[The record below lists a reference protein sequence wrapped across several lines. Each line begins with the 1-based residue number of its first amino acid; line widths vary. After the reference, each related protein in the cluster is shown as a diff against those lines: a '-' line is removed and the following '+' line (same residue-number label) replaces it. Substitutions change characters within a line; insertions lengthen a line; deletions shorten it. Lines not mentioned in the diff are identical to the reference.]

1 MKRKW
6 HLFCIETKKKLL
18 DNLDIDYKEISLGG
32 KWIPGLIR
40 QGQTLQKRAALLKM
54 TGQLPLPNIFIGGK
68 SIGSLFS
75 GLLGLVPTLL
85 GV

>member
-40 QGQTLQKRAALLKM
+40 QGDAPEESRSFKNDRTVAPAQY
-54 TGQLPLPNIFIGGK
+54 IDWGK